1 MVQSARVRVY
11 LPSTLPGLRELLDRG
26 ELGAPPL
33 PAYAVTGAL
42 REWYAE
48 GDEEELEYVALSLAA
63 RASVRLL
70 DRALVLDP
78 ATPPRRVVVVADV
91 DAVEPAAEVDRA
103 AVRVLQPVPLR
114 LVRAVH
120 VDDTAAEQDVRA
132 AAEQL
137 VEADLGSEDAAFVVE
152 QAEGHELQWYATQEI
167 GPLLELAQPPGD
179 APAAGPPGEAPGPAT
194 S

>member
-1 MVQSARVRVY
+1 MRVY
-11 LPSTLPGLRELLDRG
+11 LPSTLPGLRELLDTG
-26 ELGAPPL
+26 ELGEPPL

-48 GDEEELEYVALSLAA
+48 GDEEELEYVATTLAA

-78 ATPPRRVVVVADV
+78 ATPPRRVVVVAEV
-91 DAVEPAAEVDRA
+91 ERTEPAPDVDRA
-103 AVRVLQPVPLR
+103 AVHVLDRVPLR
-114 LVRAVH
+114 LVKAVH
-120 VDDTAAEQDVRA
+120 VDDPDAEADVRA
-132 AAEQL
+132 AAERL
-137 VEADLGSEDAAFVVE
+137 VEADLGSEDAAFAVE

-167 GPLLELAQPPGD
+167 GPLLEL
-179 APAAGPPGEAPGPAT
+179 